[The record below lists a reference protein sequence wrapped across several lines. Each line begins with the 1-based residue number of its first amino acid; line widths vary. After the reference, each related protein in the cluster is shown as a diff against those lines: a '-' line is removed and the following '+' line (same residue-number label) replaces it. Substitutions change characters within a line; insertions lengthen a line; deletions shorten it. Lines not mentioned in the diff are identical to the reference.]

1 MAKSEPAQAL
11 LKRLQKI
18 EQAHGRLAEA
28 AARIR
33 ATADTIADLV
43 KLAQTF
49 IEESTTSSSA
59 PKRAPVKRAARK
71 TAAKRAPR
79 KAAAKRAPSKRAA
92 RKAAP
97 GRPRGRPKAATAAS
111 APAAATPGPR
121 KPASRTRSVATRS
134 KATTPRRQTGTRRRP
149 TSAV

>member
-49 IEESTTSSSA
+49 IEESTASSSA
-59 PKRAPVKRAARK
+59 PRRAP
-71 TAAKRAPR
+71 AKRAPR
-79 KAAAKRAPSKRAA
+79 KAAAKRAPVKRAP
-92 RKAAP
+92 RKAAS
-97 GRPRGRPKAATAAS
+97 GRPRGRPKATTAVS
-111 APAAATPGPR
+111 APVAATPRPR

>member
-49 IEESTTSSSA
+49 IEESSASATA
-59 PKRAPVKRAARK
+59 PKRAP
-71 TAAKRAPR
+71 AKRAQR
-79 KAAAKRAPSKRAA
+79 KAAAKRAPVKRAPRTA
-92 RKAAP
+92 AVKRAPRTAAP
-97 GRPRGRPKAATAAS
+97 GRPRGRPKASTAAS
-111 APAAATPGPR
+111 APAAATPRPR
-121 KPASRTRSVATRS
+121 KPASRTRSAATRS
-134 KATTPRRQTGTRRRP
+134 KATTPRRRP
-149 TSAV
+149 TSAA